1 MLARILK
8 HVLSNP
14 RAVAR
19 AFPRASLD
27 RIQQAIAQ
35 AEAATSGEIRFAV
48 EAALPWSYL
57 KRDAAPRERAWM
69 VFSKL
74 RVWDTEHNNGVLIYV
89 ELADHSVEIVA
100 DRGVARRVAKAH
112 WQAIANAM
120 RSAFRA
126 GEFEQGSLAAV
137 RTVGELLSAEFPLE
151 DGASNPNE
159 LSNRPA
165 VL

>member
-35 AEAATSGEIRFAV
+35 VEATTSGEIRFAV

-57 KRDAAPRERAWM
+57 KRNAAPRERAWM

-74 RVWDTEHNNGVLIYV
+74 RVWDTEHNNGVLIYI
-89 ELADHSVEIVA
+89 ELADHGVEIVA
-100 DRGVARRVAKAH
+100 DRGVARRVPKAR
-112 WQAIANAM
+112 WQDIANTM
-120 RSAFRA
+120 RAAFRR
-126 GEFEQGSLAAV
+126 GEFEQGSIAAIDA
-137 RTVGELLSAEFPLE
+137 VGALLSAEFPLE
-151 DGASNPNE
+151 EGASNPNE